1 MQRSRFN
8 SLEPISIPEWRWSYF
23 LNTTAQAFSIF
34 KPSSYPIENKY
45 LIRESSFGSGSHS
58 EKVLLETWGFKTNKI
73 RQARCACLKAG
84 NIISVMNLVI
94 SPSNIYDLPFFGA
107 DFVTLPNGHLIALD
121 LQPVMKNDSVHTQY
135 VWNKL
140 KPIHA
145 KWQSLLPSGGNVPE
159 EALDYFSPGFLWSR
173 IPLGVEGDELIKKI
187 VQPAFHEYLKLYL
200 KIVIDAIEVTNERAL
215 TLLDGQRKYMHYR
228 AKKDPARAM
237 LKRFFGNEWT
247 ENYINYIL
255 FDLQ

>member
-1 MQRSRFN
+1 MQENRFN
-8 SLEPISIPEWRWSYF
+8 SLEPILIPEWRWSYF

-34 KPSSYPIENKY
+34 KPRPYPMENKY
-45 LIRESSFGSGSHS
+45 LIRESSFGSSS
-58 EKVLLETWGFKTNKI
+58 NPEKVLLETWGFQTNKI

-84 NIISVMNLVI
+84 KMISVMNLVI
-94 SPSNIYDLPFFGA
+94 SPSNSYELPFFGA

-121 LQPVMKNDSVHTQY
+121 LQPAIKNDSVHTQH

-145 KWQSLLPSGGNVPE
+145 KWQSLLPKGGNVPE
-159 EALDYFSPGFLWSR
+159 EALEYFSPGFLWSR
-173 IPLGVEGDELIKKI
+173 IPLGDEGDQLINKI
-187 VQPAFHEYLKLYL
+187 IKPAFNEYLKLYL
-200 KIVIDAIEVTNERAL
+200 NILIDAREVTNERSL
-215 TLLDGQRKYMHYR
+215 IILDGQRKYMHYR
-228 AKKDPARAM
+228 AKKDPARGM
-237 LKRFFGNEWT
+237 LTGFFGNEWT